1 MSGKKGHHKEGC
13 FALELV
19 DFKTAL
25 EQFQNLVE
33 KMIIQKTKESSGLYT
48 KDDDEI
54 DYEKFYTTTRTLF
67 GSAVKDQ
74 NIQAFFRKI
83 MSNLDEKPEWL
94 EQKSGPYFEYEVLKI
109 FGCFRGESV
118 VVPSPSKENMVF
130 LVSEKQQITHSV
142 VKRKDVIKGIVKV
155 PLLHLTV
162 TASQKG
168 LLTVFNKQM
177 KVLTTI
183 SVEDTAWITGCDFLP
198 NLKYVVAVTE
208 STIILWDYKSKE
220 SEGNGFV
227 IKPMKNC
234 LLCVSTVT
242 MADNLAKDTILM
254 GDDKGYVY
262 LLTITT
268 DDFIMKQSKAEK
280 ESQFKVLDSES
291 FDTPKRKLH
300 DDWVGKIKYFPAL
313 KRFGSCS
320 TDSINSFV
328 LDDIKRLED
337 HLPVKEFSVPKGVNA
352 FTYCGKAKVIVT
364 GGNDRI
370 LRLWNPVVNF
380 SPTGKLLGHKHSI
393 VEIVTNEKDQHVI
406 SLSCAKVFRVWDIQ
420 TLSPLQVFY
429 EDHGTPEEMNAFPMV
444 FDNDH
449 GLLFTGSD
457 VIDIY
462 PLANVTQDTKEL
474 PQTHEKSLNVLLYNR
489 AFHQILSIC
498 TESIL
503 KVWDLETGSQIY
515 QIEDAH
521 GLNTEVTC
529 AAIERNG
536 IYLATGACD
545 GTVKIWEFE
554 SGQEVKALHLAEHS
568 EDERRVLKIVYLK
581 ADEGQHALIV
591 LEQRGKIKIIQ
602 GDSAQTDLYVTW
614 VLPEIVPFPQRNPV
628 VYLSLKPS
636 SLKTQDF
643 FPEIRLLCNTSSM
656 KNDTETFLSSM
667 DIRCFDV
674 LQVEG
679 GKSIATGSANGEI
692 NLWDFESGSVKCLRK
707 TTEDNHGSGVNAI
720 LFLVHSVSSSRKR
733 SSLSSA
739 PSVTSDASAAA
750 EHKGS
755 SSDQHEKIAESD
767 EINTGIKTAE
777 ETTDCKDTQ
786 NLEMNEQLLKA
797 RAGLSPLLAS
807 AHESSCVRLW
817 SIQGNLMKE
826 LLPFSGHPSGPL
838 TALCTDIFTKILL
851 TGSKE
856 GHVFRWN
863 MASFLEDSRNRK
875 NAIKEEL
882 CWRAHAAEVV
892 DLLIEEQKNVIVTAS
907 IDGSV
912 RLWHART
919 GYYFGYF
926 GQARQ
931 FELTDT
937 SRLILPSD
945 VNDFPPIIKEESKH
959 TEKKKVVYPLVLDRD
974 KLESLTES
982 PSDLEK
988 AEHGKAVHSF
998 KFFRALAPEKLQHM
1012 ETFEFASKEAGAI
1025 FGFLPI
1031 YEHSRTMSQHVTEH
1045 RTHFHPLVK
1054 HTNGAKCLTLVRK
1067 KALFPRK
1074 WLNKHLPTG
1083 DFPETQTLTCYFT
1096 ACYQKH

>member
-1 MSGKKGHHKEGC
+1 MSGKKGRDKEGC
-13 FALELV
+13 LALESI
-19 DFKTAL
+19 DFKNAL

-54 DYEKFYTTTRTLF
+54 DYEKFYKTTRRLF

-74 NIQAFFRKI
+74 YIQAFFRKFI
-83 MSNLDEKPEWL
+83 SNPNERPDWL
-94 EQKSGPYFEYEVLKI
+94 EI
-109 FGCFRGESV
+109 FGCFSSESV
-118 VVPSPSKENMVF
+118 GMPSPSKESMVL

-168 LLTVFNKQM
+168 LITVFSKKM

-183 SVEDTAWITGCDFLP
+183 NIEDTAWITGCDFLP

-227 IKPMKNC
+227 IKPIKNC

-242 MADNLAKDTILM
+242 MADDLARDTILM

-262 LLTITT
+262 LLTITS
-268 DDFIMKQSKAEK
+268 DDFIMKQSKAGK
-280 ESQFKVLDSES
+280 VSQFKVMDAES
-291 FDTPKRKLH
+291 FDMPKRKLH
-300 DDWVGKIKYFPAL
+300 DDWVGKVKYFPTL

-380 SPTGKLLGHKHSI
+380 SPTGKLFGHKHGI

-429 EDHGTPEEMNAFPMV
+429 EAHGTPEEMNAFPMV

-462 PLANVTQDTKEL
+462 PLANVTQGSKES
-474 PQTHEKSLNVLLYNR
+474 PQTHERSLNVLLYNR

-503 KVWDLETGSQIY
+503 KVWDLETGSRIY

-521 GLNTEVTC
+521 GLNIEVTC
-529 AAIERNG
+529 ATIYRNG
-536 IYLATGACD
+536 VYLATGACD

-554 SGQEVKALHLAEHS
+554 SGQEIKALPLTQDSDDDH
-568 EDERRVLKIVYLK
+568 RVLKIIYLK
-581 ADEGQHALIV
+581 ADEGQHAVIV

-614 VLPEIVPFPQRNPV
+614 VLPEIVPFPRRNPV
-628 VYLSLKPS
+628 VYLSLRPS
-636 SLKTQDF
+636 SLETQDF
-643 FPEIRLLCNTSSM
+643 FPDIRLLCNTSSM
-656 KNDTETFLSSM
+656 KNDKETFLSSV
-667 DIRCFDV
+667 DIRSFDV

-679 GKSIATGSANGEI
+679 CRLIATGSANGEI
-692 NLWDFESGSVKCLRK
+692 NLWDFESASVTCLRK
-707 TTEDNHGSGVNAI
+707 TTEDNEASGVNAI
-720 LFLVHSVSSSRKR
+720 LFLVHSISSSRKR
-733 SSLSSA
+733 SSVSSA
-739 PSVTSDASAAA
+739 PSLRSDASAIA
-750 EHKGS
+750 EHKET
-755 SSDQHEKIAESD
+755 SSDLHEKSAESEEINTEISD
-767 EINTGIKTAE
+767 EINTETSDKINTEIKTE
-777 ETTDCKDTQ
+777 ETTSCKDTQ
-786 NLEMNEQLLKA
+786 NPEVNEQLLKA
-797 RAGLSPLLAS
+797 RAGLSPLMAS
-807 AHESSCVRLW
+807 AHESGCIRLW

-826 LLPFSGHPSGPL
+826 LLPFAGRPSGPL
-838 TALCTDIFTKILL
+838 TALCTDTFTKILL

-856 GHVFRWN
+856 GYVFRWN
-863 MASFLEDSRNRK
+863 MASFLEDSRNIK

-892 DLLIEEQKNVIVTAS
+892 DLFIEEEKNVVVTAS

-919 GYYFGYF
+919 AYYFGFF
-926 GQARQ
+926 GQARK
-931 FELTDT
+931 FDLTDT

-945 VNDFPPIIKEESKH
+945 VTGFSAIIKEESKH
-959 TEKKKVVYPLVLDRD
+959 TEKKKIIYPLILDRD
-974 KLESLTES
+974 KLKSLTGS

-988 AEHGKAVHSF
+988 DGDEEAVHNF
-998 KFFRALAPEKLQHM
+998 KFFRALAPEKLKPM

-1031 YEHSRTMSQHVTEH
+1031 YEHSRTMSKHDTEH
-1045 RTHFHPLVK
+1045 RTHFHPLAK
-1054 HTNGAKCLTLVRK
+1054 HTNGAKCLTLVR
-1067 KALFPRK
+1067 
-1074 WLNKHLPTG
+1074 NKVIA
-1083 DFPETQTLTCYFT
+1083 Y
-1096 ACYQKH
+1096 AYK

>member
-1 MSGKKGHHKEGC
+1 MSGKKGDKEGC
-13 FALELV
+13 SALEFI
-19 DFKTAL
+19 DFKNAL

-54 DYEKFYTTTRTLF
+54 DYEKFYTTTQTLF
-67 GSAVKDQ
+67 GSAVTDQ
-74 NIQAFFRKI
+74 DIQAFFRKI
-83 MSNLDEKPEWL
+83 MSNLDERPEWL
-94 EQKSGPYFEYEVLKI
+94 EHKSGPYFEYKALKI
-109 FGCFRGESV
+109 FGCFRGENDGMS
-118 VVPSPSKENMVF
+118 SPSKESMVL

-162 TASQKG
+162 TASQRG
-168 LLTVFNKQM
+168 VLTVFSKQM

-183 SVEDTAWITGCDFLP
+183 NIEDTAWITGCDFLP

-220 SEGNGFV
+220 NKSDGFV

-234 LLCVSTVT
+234 LLCVCTVT
-242 MADNLAKDTILM
+242 VADNLAKDTILM

-262 LLTITT
+262 LLTITS
-268 DDFIMKQSKAEK
+268 DDFIMKQSKAKK
-280 ESQFKVLDSES
+280 ESRFKILESDS
-291 FDTPKRKLH
+291 FDIPKRKLH
-300 DDWVGKIKYFPAL
+300 DDWVGRIKYFSAL

-320 TDSINSFV
+320 TDSTNSFV

-337 HLPVKEFSVPKGVNA
+337 YLPVKEFSVPKGVNA

-370 LRLWNPVVNF
+370 LRLWNPVVTF

-429 EDHGTPEEMNAFPMV
+429 EDHGTPEEINTFPMV

-462 PLANVTQDTKEL
+462 PLANVIQDSKEL
-474 PQTHEKSLNVLLYNR
+474 PQTHEKNLNVLVYNR

-521 GLNTEVTC
+521 GQNTEVTC

-536 IYLATGACD
+536 VYLATGACD

-554 SGQEVKALHLAEHS
+554 SGQEVKALPLAQHGDDEH
-568 EDERRVLKIVYLK
+568 RVLKIVYLK
-581 ADEGQHALIV
+581 ADEGQHAVIV
-591 LEQRGKIKIIQ
+591 VEQRGKIKIIQ

-614 VLPEIVPFPQRNPV
+614 VLPEIVPFPRRNPV
-628 VYLSLKPS
+628 VHLSLKPA

-643 FPEIRLLCNTSSM
+643 FPEIRLLCNTGCM
-656 KNDTETFLSSM
+656 KNETETFLSSV

-674 LQVEG
+674 LKVEG
-679 GKSIATGSANGEI
+679 GRLIATGSANGEI
-692 NLWDFESGSVKCLRK
+692 NLWDFESASVKCLRK
-707 TTEDNHGSGVNAI
+707 TTEDNPGSGVNAI

-733 SSLSSA
+733 SSLSPT
-739 PSVTSDASAAA
+739 PSVRSDASAIA
-750 EHKGS
+750 EHKGTS
-755 SSDQHEKIAESD
+755 LDLHEKNAESD
-767 EINTGIKTAE
+767 EINTEIKTAE
-777 ETTDCKDTQ
+777 ETTSCTDTQ
-786 NLEMNEQLLKA
+786 NPKMNEQLLKA

-807 AHESSCVRLW
+807 AHESSCIRLW

-838 TALCTDIFTKILL
+838 TVLCTDIFTKILL
-851 TGSKE
+851 TGSTE
-856 GHVFRWN
+856 GYIFRWN

-875 NAIKEEL
+875 NAIKE
-882 CWRAHAAEVV
+882 
-892 DLLIEEQKNVIVTAS
+892 
-907 IDGSV
+907 
-912 RLWHART
+912 
-919 GYYFGYF
+919 
-926 GQARQ
+926 
-931 FELTDT
+931 
-937 SRLILPSD
+937 
-945 VNDFPPIIKEESKH
+945 
-959 TEKKKVVYPLVLDRD
+959 
-974 KLESLTES
+974 
-982 PSDLEK
+982 
-988 AEHGKAVHSF
+988 
-998 KFFRALAPEKLQHM
+998 LAC
-1012 ETFEFASKEAGAI
+1012 
-1025 FGFLPI
+1025 
-1031 YEHSRTMSQHVTEH
+1031 R
-1045 RTHFHPLVK
+1045 
-1054 HTNGAKCLTLVRK
+1054 
-1067 KALFPRK
+1067 
-1074 WLNKHLPTG
+1074 
-1083 DFPETQTLTCYFT
+1083 
-1096 ACYQKH
+1096 

>member
-1 MSGKKGHHKEGC
+1 MSGKKARDKESC
-13 FALELV
+13 SALELI
-19 DFKTAL
+19 DFKNAL

-48 KDDDEI
+48 KDGDEI
-54 DYEKFYTTTRTLF
+54 DYDKFHTTTRTLF
-67 GSAVKDQ
+67 GPAVKDQ
-74 NIQAFFRKI
+74 NVQAFFRKI
-83 MSNLDEKPEWL
+83 MSNPDERPEW
-94 EQKSGPYFEYEVLKI
+94 FEI
-109 FGCFRGESV
+109 FGCFTGESAGMS
-118 VVPSPSKENMVF
+118 SPSKESMVF

-162 TASQKG
+162 TASQRG
-168 LLTVFNKQM
+168 VLTVFNKQM

-183 SVEDTAWITGCDFLP
+183 EVEDTAWITGCDYLP

-220 SEGNGFV
+220 SESDGFV

-234 LLCVSTVT
+234 LLCVCTVT

-262 LLTITT
+262 LLTITS

-291 FDTPKRKLH
+291 FDIPKRKLH
-300 DDWVGKIKYFPAL
+300 DDWVGKIKYFSAL

-337 HLPVKEFSVPKGVNA
+337 QLPVKEFSVPKGVNA

-380 SPTGKLLGHKHSI
+380 SPTGKLLGHRHS
-393 VEIVTNEKDQHVI
+393 VVDIVTNEKDQHVI

-449 GLLFTGSD
+449 GLLFTGSE

-462 PLANVTQDTKEL
+462 PLANVIQDSKEL
-474 PQTHEKSLNVLLYNR
+474 PKTHEKSLNVLLYNR

-498 TESIL
+498 TESVL

-529 AAIERNG
+529 AAIEING
-536 IYLATGACD
+536 VYLATGACD

-554 SGQEVKALHLAEHS
+554 SGQEVKALPLPQDGNDEH
-568 EDERRVLKIVYLK
+568 RMLKILYLK
-581 ADEGQHALIV
+581 GDEGQHAVIV

-614 VLPEIVPFPQRNPV
+614 VLPEIVPFPRRNPV

-636 SLKTQDF
+636 SLETQDF

-656 KNDTETFLSSM
+656 RNDRETFLSSV

-674 LQVEG
+674 SRGEG
-679 GKSIATGSANGEI
+679 CRMIATGSANGEI
-692 NLWDFESGSVKCLRK
+692 NLWDFESASVKCLRK
-707 TTEDNHGSGVNAI
+707 TTEDNQGCGVNAI
-720 LFLVHSVSSSRKR
+720 LFLVHSISSSRKR
-733 SSLSSA
+733 SSLSPT
-739 PSVTSDASAAA
+739 PSMRSEANAIP
-750 EHKGS
+750 EQKGS
-755 SSDQHEKIAESD
+755 SLDLHEENAERD
-767 EINTGIKTAE
+767 KINTEIKTE
-777 ETTDCKDTQ
+777 ETTSCKDIQ
-786 NLEMNEQLLKA
+786 DPKMNAQLLKVK
-797 RAGLSPLLAS
+797 AGYSPILAS
-807 AHESSCVRLW
+807 AHESSCIRLW

-826 LLPFSGHPSGPL
+826 LLPFSEHPSGPL
-838 TALCTDIFTKILL
+838 TALCSDNFTKILL

-856 GHVFRWN
+856 GHIIRWN
-863 MASFLEDSRNRK
+863 IASFLEDSRNKK
-875 NAIKEEL
+875 NKIKEEL
-882 CWRAHAAEVV
+882 CWRAHASEVV
-892 DLLIEEQKNVIVTAS
+892 DLFIEEEKNVVVTAS

-926 GQARQ
+926 GQAGK
-931 FELTDT
+931 FELSDT
-937 SRLILPSD
+937 SRLILPPD
-945 VNDFPPIIKEESKH
+945 VKDFSAIIKEESQH
-959 TEKKKVVYPLVLDRD
+959 MEKKKVTYPLRLDRD
-974 KLESLTES
+974 KWMSLTSS

-988 AEHGKAVHSF
+988 AGHGEACF
-998 KFFRALAPEKLQHM
+998 KFFRALSPQKFQPL

-1031 YEHSRTMSQHVTEH
+1031 YELENPTEVSMPKSLQRIKAEKSSHKRQQKAPDPTEDLSQG
-1045 RTHFHPLVK
+1045 K
-1054 HTNGAKCLTLVRK
+1054 
-1067 KALFPRK
+1067 
-1074 WLNKHLPTG
+1074 
-1083 DFPETQTLTCYFT
+1083 
-1096 ACYQKH
+1096 